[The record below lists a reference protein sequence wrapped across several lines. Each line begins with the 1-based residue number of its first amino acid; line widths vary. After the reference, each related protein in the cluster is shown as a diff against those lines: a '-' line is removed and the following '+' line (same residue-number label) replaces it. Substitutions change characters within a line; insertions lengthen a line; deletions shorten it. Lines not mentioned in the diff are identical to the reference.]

1 MRDIT
6 NVRNWIS
13 STGQIVKEE
22 TKYLWAADLAALGVS
37 GEDPTYF
44 ALEGP
49 IENAIIWASK
59 ITSKVCNQLTFLTS
73 LLLTLLRFCSGN
85 LSLGD
90 QASISSPRMLLRS
103 LRES

>member
-13 STGQIVKEE
+13 STGQIMKEE
-22 TKYLWAADLAALGVS
+22 TKYLWAEDLGALGVS

-49 IENAIIWASK
+49 IENAIIWVSK
-59 ITSKVCNQLTFLTS
+59 ITSKV
-73 LLLTLLRFCSGN
+73 
-85 LSLGD
+85 
-90 QASISSPRMLLRS
+90 
-103 LRES
+103 